1 MGGYRKMKE
10 TARLGLHSRA
20 WSVTLPS
27 VLLVTLLFVQPALAT
42 TPSEGSGTFTFA
54 ATVTSSR
61 TAGGN
66 TFLTLTGTEAISGAI
81 IGNATVEFTQVVHA
95 SGETNANG
103 VITCACTL
111 GGRSGTAVFRFE
123 GSGAGT
129 AASPLAGQF
138 VVVSASG
145 GLSGLHGDG
154 TFSSV
159 DGGGTYT
166 FRWHFDP

>member
-1 MGGYRKMKE
+1 MKE
-10 TARLGLHSRA
+10 TARPRLHPRA
-20 WSVTLPS
+20 WSVTFLAM
-27 VLLVTLLFVQPALAT
+27 VLVTLLSAQPAFAT

-81 IGNATVEFTQVVHA
+81 TGAATVDFTQVNHS
-95 SGETNANG
+95 SGDSNSNG
-103 VITCACTL
+103 LITCPACIV
-111 GGRSGTAVFRFE
+111 GGRTGTAVFRFE
-123 GSGAGT
+123 GSGAFST
-129 AASPLAGQF
+129 ADPFAGQF
-138 VVVSASG
+138 VVLSASG
-145 GLSGLHGDG
+145 GLSGLRGDG
-154 TFSSV
+154 TFTAI